1 MYYVEIDWS
10 HLIGHSENRSARH
23 PGDID
28 IPVSW
33 ARESAEDGEA
43 TLVDPDYNSKTKL
56 SSRLIGYSRSGKLI
70 ITVILVRYK
79 ASSMRLR
86 LGRLTGRISDST
98 KGWNKMSKGELD
110 ELVRDEVSH
119 ALAHE
124 DDPLPVGLRVTHPN
138 RATVLSVRLGSEDFR
153 LLTQQA
159 EREGLPISTQ
169 ARALI
174 LAGLRQRDMKEVVA
188 QALRD
193 TLVPQMIAS

>member
-70 ITVILVRYK
+70 ITVILVRYQGK
-79 ASSMRLR
+79 LYAASAWQANRKDQRLYQ
-86 LGRLTGRISDST
+86 GV
-98 KGWNKMSKGELD
+98 EQD
-110 ELVRDEVSH
+110 E
-119 ALAHE
+119 
-124 DDPLPVGLRVTHPN
+124 
-138 RATVLSVRLGSEDFR
+138 
-153 LLTQQA
+153 
-159 EREGLPISTQ
+159 
-169 ARALI
+169 
-174 LAGLRQRDMKEVVA
+174 
-188 QALRD
+188 
-193 TLVPQMIAS
+193 